1 MDWGQ
6 CLGVSFLYWRSQ
18 RSAVSLKYNPSLILG
33 PRRGQV
39 FCHSLLFSSKTRSL
53 SEPSATLLFLRGQ
66 TKAQKHLVT
75 SSNVGQSLALS
86 PGPLRWLLLGGSF
99 RPPPA
104 PLPHSSVPSRTELAL
119 PALLPQALKFQKTFG
134 TKSASKGQKTVV
146 LYHFCLDTP
155 RMPWLGARN
164 NNSSLCV
171 YVTSRGSGRWSSDH
185 DDAPQAGGSSAPI
198 SRVPFRED

>member
-1 MDWGQ
+1 MCEQRPVNTTFTYLLKMCRILVADIKKNVLDWGQ

-99 RPPPA
+99 RPPPPTTTASFLCPLQDRAGLACTLA
-104 PLPHSSVPSRTELAL
+104 PGFEVPEDVWDQVCFQGPEDSSAIP
-119 PALLPQALKFQKTFG
+119 LLPRHPKDALVG
-134 TKSASKGQKTVV
+134 GQ
-146 LYHFCLDTP
+146 
-155 RMPWLGARN
+155 
-164 NNSSLCV
+164 
-171 YVTSRGSGRWSSDH
+171 
-185 DDAPQAGGSSAPI
+185 
-198 SRVPFRED
+198 E